1 MLSFLFPALLAAFV
15 SIPVIWWLLRVMP
28 PMPRLLRFPGMMLL
42 RDLPLKETSPAKT
55 PWWLLLL
62 RALILSL
69 IILGLAQPVLNK
81 TDMVLGGSGTVLL
94 VVDNSWAAAESWS
107 QRIEKIQIVLAK
119 ARDEGRSVALLPTA
133 ARAETGDVR
142 LWGPMPAQEAESRLR
157 SLSPQPWE
165 KDYTQTLKVLDKTE
179 VLETTGAVWWFQDG
193 LRQQGGETLLQKLS
207 STAAVSV
214 VADDKTNNPCILTK
228 ENDDSGFAVRCV
240 HAAEEDRIHTIQAYA
255 ANGHLLDKYQVT
267 MPTGS
272 EVARFQPDITTEVR
286 NSISRF
292 TLQGEPSSAGVWLM
306 DETWRRR
313 PVGLIAA
320 PGENIDYLSDVFYL
334 RRAMETLASLSEGSV
349 NDLLS
354 KPQSVIFW
362 AESVQLTEMERLQ
375 LANWVEGGGMLV
387 RFAGPSLGDEG
398 QDNLLPVQLRY
409 GSRTMGGVMT
419 WAEPLQLGK
428 PPENS
433 PFSGIHIADDIV
445 VRQQVLANPTPDL
458 PARTWLTLED
468 GTPLVTHKQSGDG
481 QIVLIH
487 TTAGPKWSSF
497 CLSGTY
503 VEVMRHLILKSVGV
517 TAPKPD
523 TALPPVRVLDGLG
536 NLQAPAG
543 IVQSVSLKG
552 ADKRPSPFTP
562 PGLYGEQGSLY
573 AYNLSD
579 KIDNRM
585 TPFVYQTQQGV
596 LESYQTE
603 DNRLDLRSACLLAA
617 FVLFLLDIVVTIVLQ
632 GGGLIKRKKVKVTVF
647 IFVSVFLLTSPVTA
661 QAQDYTNGIYLGYIK
676 TGDRSVD
683 DVSQKGLEGLAR
695 VLRQRT
701 AVEVDGVVGLEPAQ
715 DDLVFFPFIYWPMT
729 QTQAPLSAPAAHK
742 IRNYISTGG
751 LILFDTRDRM
761 FGDAEGQTVTLGTEQ
776 LRRLT
781 AGLSMPALTRIPDD
795 HVLGRTFYLL
805 NRFPGRYAGGELWI
819 EESANP
825 NFDSV
830 PSVIIGSHDWAA
842 AWLWSP
848 EDRAR
853 YRMDPGGERQREYAY
868 RTGVNMVMMALTGN
882 YKADQVHIKHILER
896 LQE

>member
-15 SIPVIWWLLRVMP
+15 SVPVIWWLLRVMP

-42 RDLPLKETSPAKT
+42 KDLSLKQTSPAKT

-81 TDMVLGGSGTVLL
+81 ADMVLSGSGTVLL

-119 ARDEGRSVALLPTA
+119 ARDEGRPVAMLPTA

-142 LWGPMPAQEAESRLR
+142 LLGPMPAQEAESRLR
-157 SLSPQPWE
+157 SLFPQPWE
-165 KDYTQTLKVLDKTE
+165 KDYTQTLKVLEETD
-179 VLETTGAVWWFQDG
+179 VLEKTGAVWWFQDG
-193 LRQQGGETLLQKLS
+193 LGQQDGDALLQKLS
-207 STAAVSV
+207 GNAAVSV
-214 VADDKTNNPCILTK
+214 VADDKTNNPCILAK
-228 ENDDSGFAVRCV
+228 ENDGSGFAVRCLRV
-240 HAAEEDRIHTIQAYA
+240 AGNDITHTIQAYT
-255 ANGHLLDKYQVT
+255 ANGHLLDRYSVI

-272 EVARFQPDITTEVR
+272 DVVRFQPNITTKVR
-286 NSISRF
+286 NSIARF
-292 TLQGEPSSAGVWLM
+292 TLQGEPAAASVWLM

-313 PVGLIAA
+313 PVGLIAV
-320 PGENIDYLSDVFYL
+320 PGENNDYLSDVFYL
-334 RRAMETLASLSEGSV
+334 RRAMETLASVSEGSV
-349 NDLLS
+349 DELLS
-354 KPQSVIFW
+354 MSQSVIFW
-362 AESVQLTEMERLQ
+362 AESVQLTEMERMQ

-387 RFAGPSLGDEG
+387 RFAGPSLGDG
-398 QDNLLPVQLRY
+398 VQDNLLPVQLRY
-409 GSRTMGGVMT
+409 GSRAMEGVMT

-433 PFSGIHIADDIV
+433 PFAGIHIADDIV

-468 GTPLVTHKQSGDG
+468 GTPLVTHKKSGDG

-503 VEVMRHLILKSVGV
+503 VEVMRRLILKSVGV
-517 TAPKPD
+517 SAPKPG
-523 TALPPVRVLDGLG
+523 TALPPVRVMDGLG
-536 NLQAPAG
+536 TLQTPAG
-543 IVQSVSLKG
+543 IVQAVSLK
-552 ADKRPSPFTP
+552 DTEKRPSPFTP
-562 PGLYGEQGSLY
+562 PGLYGKQGSLY

-585 TPFVYQTQQGV
+585 TPVVYQSQQGV

-603 DNRLDLRSACLLAA
+603 DSRLDLRSVCLLAA
-617 FVLFLLDIVVTIVLQ
+617 FVLFLLDMIVTIVLQ
-632 GGGLIKRKKVKVTVF
+632 GGGLIKRKRVKSTIF
-647 IFVSVFLLTSPVTA
+647 IFAFMLLISPETA

-683 DVSQKGLEGLAR
+683 EISQKGLEGLAR

-729 QTQAPLSAPAAHK
+729 QTQAPLSVEAAYK

-761 FGDAEGQTVTLGTEQ
+761 FGEAEGQTVTLGTEQ

-781 AGLSMPALTRIPDD
+781 AGLSMPALMRIPDD

-805 NRFPGRYAGGELWI
+805 NRFPGRYAGGDLWI

-848 EDRAR
+848 EGRAR
-853 YRMDPGGERQREYAY
+853 YDIVPGGERQREYAY
-868 RTGVNMVMMALTGN
+868 RAGVNMVMMALTGS